1 MLFITTTQSRNY
13 YQIILMTNK
22 DPYIYRIKSITKVVD
37 GDTIDAN
44 IDLGFDISLT
54 KRIRLAGID
63 TPESRTRDLEE
74 KKLGLETKE
83 WLKNRLQF
91 AKDIIIKTELPDST
105 EKYGRILGH
114 LFINGEETSLNNQMI
129 TEGYAW
135 EYDGGTKK
143 KDFSVL
149 TSKRKIVS

>member
-37 GDTIDAN
+37 GDTIDAD

-63 TPESRTRDLEE
+63 SPESRTRDLEE

-149 TSKRKIVS
+149 TSKRKSVT